1 MPTQRKN
8 RIPKNQLPQ
17 KFEGEVIPT
26 YEELTGAMIT
36 ETTSAL
42 TDYVRQYIS
51 VYQGLLSKDST
62 VFINQDPVL
71 MRETYQQWAQY
82 DLYWYLEQ
90 DTHVRSILTAAKVNV
105 CSIKEHIKPYLK
117 NGEKKPSATNQA
129 IADFCERTLDQMQDW
144 MQHKFDLMDA
154 LGKGFSFSELIWKQ
168 SDEGYWVI
176 DNMLNRTQ
184 RRIQFDAQTRQ
195 PRIRTVQNPFWGDPI
210 PPGKY
215 IVHRI
220 SANWENPF
228 GDAIDQS
235 LYWMW
240 LFKKMFIQFM
250 MKHAEVGASSVP
262 IIKHPSGASPKVKD
276 EALAIAQQI
285 RNGAYGRLPDNFQ
298 IEWAEA
304 TKGKDNADVYKEGL
318 QFC

>member
-176 DNMLNRTQ
+176 DNMLNRT
-184 RRIQFDAQTRQ
+184 
-195 PRIRTVQNPFWGDPI
+195 
-210 PPGKY
+210 
-215 IVHRI
+215 